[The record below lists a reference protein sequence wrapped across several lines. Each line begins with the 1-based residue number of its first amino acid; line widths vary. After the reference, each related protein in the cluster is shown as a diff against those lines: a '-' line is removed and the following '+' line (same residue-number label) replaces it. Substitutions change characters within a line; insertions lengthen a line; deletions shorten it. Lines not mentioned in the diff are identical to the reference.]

1 MGDMKATDDSNDG
14 AEVREMAYQITLTD
28 DEYQRLSAAAS
39 QQGKTIEELV
49 HAALTA
55 QLPPSAAANKPAMT
69 EREFEE
75 HLYRKGIIDHIPD
88 HWPDT
93 PEEEAERERL
103 VRSIGPGT
111 PLAEIIIEDRGPR

>member
-1 MGDMKATDDSNDG
+1 
-14 AEVREMAYQITLTD
+14 MAYQITLTD
-28 DEYQRLSAAAS
+28 DEYQRLSAAAA

-49 HAALTA
+49 RAALTTQLA
-55 QLPPSAAANKPAMT
+55 QPPANKPAMT
-69 EREFEE
+69 AREFEE

-88 HWPDT
+88 HRPDT